1 MPRIVLRIL
10 NNIMY
15 FSKQNHLSL
24 QVNNERFSRKD
35 THDHVT
41 ALYHDACTGW
51 AELILAV
58 LNF

>member
-1 MPRIVLRIL
+1 
-10 NNIMY
+10 MY
-15 FSKQNHLSL
+15 FSKQNNLSL
-24 QVNNERFSRKD
+24 QVNYEMFSRKE

-41 ALYHDACTGW
+41 TLYHDACTGW